1 MGCSAHVPAVPL
13 PVADTAPREPSV
25 ADEEMLSPLPQRM
38 GFDWRAPGLVAVSEF
53 ISKAGKEVELAY
65 ELHLC
70 PDGER
75 IRVRQDGHRIVTIM
89 GIPGDDQRLAGAA
102 EKMQPLFAASPV
114 VVVGGDGLVVEVV
127 GADAQLDLAVPE
139 GAIEPGKRVMLAL
152 AKPRLAKM
160 MEDRFTSIWNAW
172 VGAWLPFNPRGEAVQ
187 RLTSARDDELWG
199 VEVERVGR
207 DGPRLHLRLEQH
219 EQGGDFQEAE
229 ELIRGH
235 LRALGMGDALDLF
248 VDATFQRNTRWE
260 VVTEPATSRLR
271 QARTWREIV
280 VTFADGSTEAL
291 VEEHRYQFDWQAG
304 QGRAPGCDGEPQE
317 GAEAK

>member
-25 ADEEMLSPLPQRM
+25 ADER
-38 GFDWRAPGLVAVSEF
+38 
-53 ISKAGKEVELAY
+53 
-65 ELHLC
+65 
-70 PDGER
+70 
-75 IRVRQDGHRIVTIM
+75 
-89 GIPGDDQRLAGAA
+89 
-102 EKMQPLFAASPV
+102 
-114 VVVGGDGLVVEVV
+114 
-127 GADAQLDLAVPE
+127 
-139 GAIEPGKRVMLAL
+139 
-152 AKPRLAKM
+152 
-160 MEDRFTSIWNAW
+160 
-172 VGAWLPFNPRGEAVQ
+172 
-187 RLTSARDDELWG
+187 
-199 VEVERVGR
+199 
-207 DGPRLHLRLEQH
+207 
-219 EQGGDFQEAE
+219 
-229 ELIRGH
+229 IRGH

-280 VTFADGSTEAL
+280 VTFADGSREAL